1 MENPGLFR
9 IPLAGATGLPKG
21 HLSSDNDDPLLL
33 ENALCATRR
42 GSMTVGVLGL
52 SVQDRCHRA
61 VKFLISSYDIDS
73 EIGDLKKYFILC

>member
-1 MENPGLFR
+1 MENPGLFG
-9 IPLAGATGLPKG
+9 ISLADASGL
-21 HLSSDNDDPLLL
+21 L
-33 ENALCATRR
+33 
-42 GSMTVGVLGL
+42 TVGVPGL